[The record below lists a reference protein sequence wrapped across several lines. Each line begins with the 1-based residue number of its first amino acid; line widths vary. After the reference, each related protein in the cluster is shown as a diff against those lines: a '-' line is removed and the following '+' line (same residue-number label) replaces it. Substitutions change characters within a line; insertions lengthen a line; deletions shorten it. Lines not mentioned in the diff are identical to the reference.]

1 MATIRLH
8 QSQRVPSDT
17 RNAYKLLKER
27 NIDAV
32 ILENGYLFLLEGDV
46 EKAAEVLS
54 DAGYSLFAVLHS

>member
-32 ILENGYLFLLEGDV
+32 ILENGYFFLLEGDV